1 MEQVDVKFHELLRQR
16 GSKLIQAVQQ
26 EQIVGD
32 VKYMRQYSV
41 GQASFVTDTGGITQY
56 KTIDYARRR
65 LQPKE
70 FEHPISL
77 NDFDLVRQGM
87 PDTNMIATQMADACG
102 VMIDKII
109 INGLGGTA
117 YTESGSVALPDSQ
130 LIRYGE
136 TSYTKT
142 GSDAQLIE
150 CGLSASKVAKAVTK
164 LKSAFVNSPI
174 VIVANERAMATLRAD
189 TKAANSDFNSIQ
201 AFSAGIMNP
210 YAGVSAFVQCEQV
223 DTFAGYDGT
232 GAGTPA
238 KHGAAVTSAGK
249 YCTYAYAYALD
260 QVILGTNMPLFLKA
274 GQNPERGFNDALIYK
289 GAYDCT
295 RMQEKAVVRIEIAH
309 LDEAA

>member
-109 INGLGGTA
+109 IDGLGGTA
-117 YTESGSVALPDSQ
+117 WTESGSIAFPASQTIAFDS
-130 LIRYGE
+130 
-136 TSYTKT
+136 TVYTKT
-142 GSDAQLIE
+142 GTDGAGVE
-150 CGLSASKVAKAVTK
+150 YGLSASKVAQAVTM
-164 LKSAFVNSPI
+164 LQSEFVNSPI
-174 VIVANERAMATLRAD
+174 VLVANSRAMQSLRAD
-189 TKAANSDFNSIQ
+189 MKAANSDFNSIQ

-210 YAGVSAFVQCEQV
+210 YAGISAFVQCEQV
-223 DTFAGYDGT
+223 DWTT
-232 GAGTPA
+232 A
-238 KHGAAVTSAGK
+238 KAVPVLGNKKCS
-249 YCTYAYAYALD
+249 YAYAYAID
-260 QVILGTNMPLFLKA
+260 QVVLGTNMPLFLKA

-295 RMQEKAVVRIEIAH
+295 RMQEKAVVRIEVAH
-309 LDEAA
+309 TDLAAA

>member
-26 EQIVGD
+26 EQLVGD

-109 INGLGGTA
+109 IDGLGGTA
-117 YTESGSVALPDSQ
+117 WTESGSIAFPASQ
-130 LIRYGE
+130 TIAYNS
-136 TSYTKT
+136 TTYTRT
-142 GSDAQLIE
+142 GTDGAAVE
-150 CGLSASKVAKAVTK
+150 NGLSASKVAQAVTM
-164 LKSAFVNSPI
+164 LQSEFVNSPI
-174 VIVANERAMATLRAD
+174 VLVANSRAMQSLRAD

-223 DTFAGYDGT
+223 DW
-232 GAGTPA
+232 GADQTIGGVNY
-238 KHGAAVTSAGK
+238 KRS
-249 YCTYAYAYALD
+249 YAYAYAID
-260 QVILGTNMPLFLKA
+260 QVVLGTNMPLFLKA

-295 RMQEKAVVRIEIAH
+295 RMQEKAVVRIEVVHTDLTA
-309 LDEAA
+309 